1 MNNLWSNCIRS
12 LEPYSPGEQP
22 GIAQLIKL
30 NTNENPYPPSPAV
43 LSALQHAVNADLR
56 LYPDPDGKAL
66 KQTIAEMHGL
76 TQANVFLGNGSDEV
90 LAHAFHALLKHELP
104 ILFPDVTYSF
114 YPVYCA
120 LYGIDFEAVPLDDAF
135 QVNAADYARPNGG
148 IVLPNPNAPT
158 GIAIK
163 LSQLQSLLEQNSGSA
178 VVIDEAYVDFGAE
191 SAVSLVKEFSNLLV
205 IQTLSKSRSLAGLRV
220 GFAIGHSG
228 LIQALELVKGCFNS
242 YPLDRLALAGAE
254 AALRDTAHFE
264 TTRRQIMENRDWLAD
279 ELQPLGFDVLPSKA
293 NFLFVRHASCSAK
306 NLLQQLREMRILV
319 RHFQKPRIDDYLRIS
334 IGTREECREL
344 VRALRE
350 ILQKNFPT
358 PAAKTSAGA

>member
-1 MNNLWSNCIRS
+1 MNNLWSNCIRN

-43 LSALQHAVNADLR
+43 LSTLQSAVNADLR

-76 TQANVFLGNGSDEV
+76 TQAHVFLGNGSDEV
-90 LAHAFHALLKHELP
+90 LAHAFHALLKHEWP

-120 LYGIDFEAVPLDDAF
+120 LYGIDFEVVPLDDAF
-135 QVNAADYARPNGG
+135 QVNVADYSRPNGG

-163 LSQLQSLLEQNSGSA
+163 LSQLRSLLEQNSGSA

-191 SAVSLVKEFSNLLV
+191 SAVSIVKEYSNLLV

-220 GFAIGHSG
+220 GFAIGHPE
-228 LIQALELVKGCFNS
+228 LIQALDLVKGCFNS

-254 AALRDTAHFE
+254 AALRDTAYFE
-264 TTRRQIMENRDWLAD
+264 TTRHQVMESRDWLAG
-279 ELQPLGFDVLPSKA
+279 ELNTLGFNVLPSKA

-306 NLLQQLREMRILV
+306 NLLQWLREMRILV

-334 IGTREECREL
+334 IGTGEECREL

-350 ILQKNFPT
+350 IIQKALST
-358 PAAKTSAGA
+358 PAARA